1 MLKARWKIET
11 WRNPLVTS
19 RYHCP
24 SATKIPL
31 RPKSLIAELDPGEI
45 PPVPVAISK
54 R

>member
-11 WRNPLVTS
+11 WRNPLVIS

-31 RPKSLIAELDPGEI
+31 RPKSFIAELDPGDN